1 MFRNPGNSGVSV
13 FNTPK
18 MFDTQLLIDTMRSAA
33 NPELEPPMEA
43 YMKNLFPFLGMKKP
57 ERAVLLK
64 PWLQQ
69 ARIATL
75 EHIHQAVQ
83 TLWEQPER
91 EFQYAA
97 MSLMDTKKKLWNAE
111 SFALMES
118 LILHKSWWDTVDHIA
133 ANQIGAYLLRQTPE
147 FRRKNALRWSKHQS
161 MWLNRTALIFQ
172 LKYKQH
178 TDAALLFQL
187 VEVHSASKEFFIRKA
202 IGWALRQYAYTA
214 PDEVRALLQC
224 TPLHALS
231 VREASKHL

>member
-1 MFRNPGNSGVSV
+1 MFEIQP
-13 FNTPK
+13 
-18 MFDTQLLIDTMRSAA
+18 LIDTLRSAA
-33 NPELEPPMEA
+33 NPELAPAMEA
-43 YMKNLFPFLGMKKP
+43 YMKHLFPFLGIKKP
-57 ERAVLLK
+57 ERAALLK

-69 ARIATL
+69 ARIAPL
-75 EHIHQAVQ
+75 EQMHHAVQ
-83 TLWEQPER
+83 ILWEQPER

-97 MSLMDTKKKLWNAE
+97 MGLLDTKKKQWNAE
-111 SFALMES
+111 SFALMEA

-133 ANQIGAYLLRQTPE
+133 ANQIGTYLFRQTPE

-178 TDAALLFQL
+178 TDPDLLFQL
-187 VEVHSASKEFFIRKA
+187 VELHSASKEFFIRKA

-214 PDEVRALLQC
+214 PGEVRALLQC
-224 TPLHALS
+224 TPLHSLS

>member
-1 MFRNPGNSGVSV
+1 
-13 FNTPK
+13 
-18 MFDTQLLIDTMRSAA
+18 
-33 NPELEPPMEA
+33 
-43 YMKNLFPFLGMKKP
+43 
-57 ERAVLLK
+57 
-64 PWLQQ
+64 
-69 ARIATL
+69 
-75 EHIHQAVQ
+75 VQ